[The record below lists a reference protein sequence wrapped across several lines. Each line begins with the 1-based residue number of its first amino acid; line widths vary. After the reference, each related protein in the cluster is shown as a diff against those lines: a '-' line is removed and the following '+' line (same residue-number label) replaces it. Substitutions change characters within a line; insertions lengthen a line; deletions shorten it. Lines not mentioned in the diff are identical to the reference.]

1 MFLNKRNSQKEI
13 IIQLKKENE
22 QLKEQNA
29 HWYKLHL
36 SDKELRKTSD
46 EEKELWKKMNE
57 EANEQLEE
65 ARKLLAENRELNRQL
80 KAMKLSYEKVIG
92 ELNEALNACRG
103 Q

>member
-1 MFLNKRNSQKEI
+1 MFLNKRKSQKEI

-22 QLKEQNA
+22 QLKEQNV
-29 HWYKLHL
+29 HWLEVHKL
-36 SDKELRKTSD
+36 DNELRKTSD
-46 EEKELWKKMNE
+46 EEKELWKKMNDE
-57 EANEQLEE
+57 EKEQLEE

-103 Q
+103 